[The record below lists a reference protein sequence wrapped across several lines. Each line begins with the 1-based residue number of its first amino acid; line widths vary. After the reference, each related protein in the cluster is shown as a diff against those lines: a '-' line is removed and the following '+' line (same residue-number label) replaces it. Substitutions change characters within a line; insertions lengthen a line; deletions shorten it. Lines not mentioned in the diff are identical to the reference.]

1 LAVAERL
8 RGWFA
13 RTSTR
18 AAIALVVVGCLFL
31 LLEAQSPS
39 KVYWTGVPVPGVDH
53 GGIIYYSVHG
63 QQETIDAPGPAP
75 RHDTPVTVYVDR
87 TDPTHALVSGPGRW
101 IEGAFLMGWF
111 LVAAVLL
118 LSPPLRRL
126 TRREPSRVEDRGDWI
141 HRYYERQ
148 HGSG

>member
-1 LAVAERL
+1 MAERL
-8 RGWFA
+8 RGWLT

-31 LLEAQSPS
+31 LVEAQSPS
-39 KVYWTGVPVPGVDH
+39 KVYWTGESVPGVNH

-63 QQETIDAPGPAP
+63 QHETVDAPGPAP

-87 TDPTHALVSGPGRW
+87 ADPTNALVSGPRRW
-101 IEGAFLMGWF
+101 IEGAALSVWF

-118 LSPPLRRL
+118 LTPPLKRL
-126 TRREPSRVEDRGDWI
+126 TRRGPTRVEDRDWI
-141 HRYYERQ
+141 DRYYERQ
-148 HGSG
+148 QGSR